1 MQTADC
7 NVQNADIVWIVNSAF
22 FISRTLTVMA
32 DDAARAYVAGLKM
45 LARRELSEAQVR
57 ARLARRRFDTETIDA
72 AVTRLQRERA
82 LDERRTALACAR
94 TEAHLKYHGRLRAL
108 RQLDAIGIPRG
119 LARAAVAE
127 VFAEL
132 DEDVL
137 ITQAIDRRLRRGVSL
152 DETASLHRVHRFL
165 LAQGF
170 DAGRVAAAMRGRVRT
185 FVHDD

>member
-1 MQTADC
+1 MQS
-7 NVQNADIVWIVNSAF
+7 ADIACILNSAF
-22 FISRTLTVMA
+22 CISRTLTVMA
-32 DDAARAYVAGLKM
+32 DDAARAYVEGWRI

-57 ARLARRRFDTETIDA
+57 TRLARRRFETETIDA
-72 AVTRLQRERA
+72 AVTRLRRDRA

-94 TEAHLKYHGRLRAL
+94 TEAHLKHHGRLRAL

-119 LARAAVAE
+119 LACAAVAE

-137 ITQAIDRRLRRGVSL
+137 IAQAIDRRLRRGGSL
-152 DETASLHRVHRFL
+152 DETAGLRRVHRFL

-170 DAGRVAAAMRGRVRT
+170 DAGRVTSAMRGRVRT
-185 FVHDD
+185 FVHDG